1 MSYDFPPEPEVYG
14 TEWPGGGGR
23 GALIVQ
29 TVEKIM
35 ENTQRYN
42 AQSPEDSWCGQIVQP
57 ILDLM
62 QDLHSG
68 NVLSVI
74 AFV

>member
-1 MSYDFPPEPEVYG
+1 M
-14 TEWPGGGGR
+14 
-23 GALIVQ
+23 VQ
-29 TVEKIM
+29 TVERIM

-68 NVLSVI
+68 SVLSVI
-74 AFV
+74 AFVYNSCHPCVHKHRVSYNSVHG